1 MSYDRNQAWKTPN
14 QKFKSG
20 KTMGC
25 RKKALIM
32 ESIRQPYFLASLP
45 KIILS
50 EPICLFA
57 FQYARFREEGTI
69 IL

>member
-1 MSYDRNQAWKTPN
+1 MSYDRDQAWKTPN

-20 KTMGC
+20 KTISY
-25 RKKALIM
+25 RKQALIM
-32 ESIRQPYFLASLP
+32 ESIRKPYFLASLP

-50 EPICLFA
+50 EAVCLFPL
-57 FQYARFREEGTI
+57 QYIYFREEGTI